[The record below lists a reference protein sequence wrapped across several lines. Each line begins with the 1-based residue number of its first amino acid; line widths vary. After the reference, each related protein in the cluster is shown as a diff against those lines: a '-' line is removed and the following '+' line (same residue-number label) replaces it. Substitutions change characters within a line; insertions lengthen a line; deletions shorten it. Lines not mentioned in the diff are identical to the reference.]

1 MKFYRDKHNS
11 SYYWYKIINNKLDV
25 IYYDIGSWFFKNG
38 ELYNTKNASYK
49 GNDGYK
55 EFNLNGIIY
64 GYEYDFTKESW
75 RRFVKLQA
83 FL

>member
-1 MKFYRDKHNS
+1 MKFYIDKGSWN
-11 SYYWYKIINNKLDV
+11 YWSKINDNKLDA

-38 ELYNTKNASYK
+38 ELYNTKNAAYK
-49 GNDGYK
+49 GNSGFK
-55 EFNLNGIIY
+55 EFNLNGKVY
-64 GYEYDFTKESW
+64 GTEKDFTKESW